1 MDPRIARTHQAVMDA
16 ASELLLEGGPN
27 AITMDAVVLR
37 SGVAKSTMYRH
48 WATRDEL
55 VAAVFSHLVPKLA
68 APDPWL
74 GFEDALRG
82 LLDQML
88 HNMADPRFRKT
99 VPALVLLKLH
109 QNEIAAVEEQLH
121 HDQRVVFE
129 EVFQRGV
136 DAGVVPAGTDSDLL
150 ITLLLGPLMMAMLMD
165 TAELDG
171 ALAERAAAQF
181 LAGLRA

>member
-16 ASELLLEGGPN
+16 ASALLMEGGPS
-27 AITMDAVVLR
+27 AITMDAVVQR

-55 VAAVFSHLVPKLA
+55 VADVFAYLVPKMT
-68 APDPWL
+68 APDSSL
-74 GFEDALRG
+74 GFEQALRH
-82 LLDQML
+82 LVDQML

-99 VPALVLLKLH
+99 VPALVLLKMH

-121 HDQRVVFE
+121 EDQRVVFE
-129 EVFQRGV
+129 NVFQRGV
-136 DAGVVPAGTDSDLL
+136 DAGFVPAGIDTDLL

-165 TAELDG
+165 TAVLDD
-171 ALAERAAAQF
+171 ALAERAIAQF